1 MISIKSASGS
11 RMAMLTS
18 EEKQTQWLQA
28 LHHHGLGTSAVQ
40 EALVAVLLEVK
51 SPLGADEIWEEAQ
64 RIRPETGR
72 ATVYRFIDRLL
83 AVGLLRRVHGYR
95 NCSTYIPALDTH
107 QPLLIC
113 TACGQV
119 SYLDPT
125 LCASVIEAV
134 ETTRQELADHHVTGY
149 QLQLFEVCITCQSE

>member
-1 MISIKSASGS
+1 MTVLKDK
-11 RMAMLTS
+11 
-18 EEKQTQWLQA
+18 EKRIIWLDA
-28 LHHHGLGTSAVQ
+28 LQEQGLGVSAVQ
-40 EALVAVLLEVK
+40 GVLVTVLSGVD
-51 SPLGADEIWEEAQ
+51 SPLTADEIWEQAQ

-72 ATVYRFIDRLL
+72 ATVFRFIDKLL
-83 AVGLLRRVHGYR
+83 AAGLLRRVHGYR
-95 NCSTYIPALDTH
+95 NCSAYIPALDTH

-134 ETTRQELADHHVTGY
+134 ETTRRKLADHHVTGY
-149 QLQLFEVCITCQSE
+149 QLQLFEVCITCQSDGS